1 MKTKLAIHGLLT
13 IVLAITAQA
22 QGTAFTYQGRLNDG
36 PNPAGGIYDLRFA
49 IYGVNTGG
57 SVIAGPVTNVATDVS
72 NGLFTITLDFGA
84 NVFTGADRWLE
95 IGVRTNGGGAFTTLN
110 PRQPI
115 TPTPYALYAKSVN
128 AAGIAGALPSASLSG
143 TYNNPLTFLNGA
155 NSFSG
160 SFYGQFFGT
169 SFTGGSFSGDGSG
182 LLNLNAS
189 QITGGTFPSSSL
201 GNAWRIIGN
210 SGTSETNFIGT
221 TENHA
226 LDFRVAN
233 SRGFRIEPD
242 PRIASDSANIIGGN
256 PANRIERPDSGGSAI
271 AGGGF
276 AGGPNIIRSNSSGV
290 FIGAGSANE
299 VGPNANDVVLAGGF
313 GNIVK
318 TYGATI
324 GGGRFN
330 LIQTNSDYSVIAGG
344 AQNVL
349 HAEAATIG
357 GGVGNTNLGY
367 AGTIAGGFF
376 NTASNNGA
384 FVGGGGINV
393 AGGFNSVVA
402 GGNNNV
408 GTGEDSVIGGGRKNT
423 NRSFAATIG
432 GGYWNQI
439 TNSYAT
445 VPGGA
450 LNLAGGIQSFAAG
463 TMAKA
468 IHAGTFV
475 WNDSTGTDFLSI
487 TNNEFAVRASGGVRF
502 VTPGAGISL
511 NGQPV
516 LTADSTNALTLNN
529 PANTING
536 TFNGNGGGLT
546 NLNAWRL
553 DGNTVLPGQFL
564 GSANNQNLELRVNN
578 QRRLLLDT
586 NANVVLGNS
595 VNIVGPA
602 GVSLSSILSGSNN
615 QIRSNSSSSVI
626 ASGGSNTITNGTYAT
641 ISGGL
646 ANYATGFG
654 ATVGGGVDNGSFAD
668 RATVVGGSGN
678 KAVGDG
684 AFVGGGFENTALN
697 GSAAIVGGLRNTNSA
712 PYGFIGGGQSNRMN
726 SAFANDVIVGGLN
739 NNVAGGNSFVGG
751 GENNTIQNANHAMIP
766 GGLQNTVAADYGF
779 AAGRRAKANHQGAF
793 VWADATDADLASTA
807 NNQFLVRAA
816 GGVGINT
823 NNPTAALHV
832 GGIPGTDGIR
842 FPNGTLQ
849 TTAPVPVFA
858 SGPGLNPTSTNQ
870 FLAQTVTVTVN
881 SSAQKIL
888 VTSHKALGSTAA
900 TGANNLSLYIGFR
913 PAGNTASPSTVGG
926 GTLGNRVTQNTRIT
940 MGLSAMITGLAPGD
954 YEVGLMG
961 VSSEAANWNSNE
973 FSYTTA
979 TVY

>member
-1 MKTKLAIHGLLT
+1 MKMKLTILCLLT
-13 IVLAITAQA
+13 IVLCPLARA

-36 PNPAGGIYDLRFA
+36 ANPASGSYDLQFT
-49 IYGVNTGG
+49 IYAASSGG
-57 SVIAGPVTNVATDVS
+57 SGIAGPLTQTASAVS
-72 NGLFTITLDFGA
+72 NGLFTVTLDFGA
-84 NVFTGADRWLE
+84 GVFTGADRWLE
-95 IGVRTNGGGAFTTLN
+95 IGVRTNGGGAFTTLT

-115 TPTPYALYAKSVN
+115 TPTPYALHAKSVS
-128 AAGIAGALPSASLSG
+128 ASGISGALPSASLSG
-143 TYNNPLTFLNGA
+143 TYSNPLTFLNGA
-155 NSFSG
+155 NNFSG

-189 QITGGTFPSSSL
+189 QILGGTFPAATL
-201 GNAWRIIGN
+201 GNAWRIVGN

-221 TENHA
+221 IENHA

-233 SRGFRIEPD
+233 SRGLRIEPD

-256 PANRIERPDSGGSAI
+256 PANRIERPDSGGNVV

-290 FIGAGSANE
+290 FIGSGSANE

-313 GNIVK
+313 GNSVK
-318 TYGATI
+318 TYGGTI
-324 GGGRFN
+324 SGGRFN

-349 HAEAATIG
+349 HAETATIG

-376 NTASNNGA
+376 NTVSNNGA

-408 GTGEDSVIGGGRKNT
+408 GTGEDSFIGGGRQNT

-432 GGYWNQI
+432 GGYWNQA

-450 LNLAGGIQSFAAG
+450 LNLAGGSQSFAAG
-463 TMAKA
+463 TSAKA
-468 IHAGTFV
+468 IHTGAFV
-475 WNDSTGTDFLSI
+475 WNDSTGGDFFSI

-502 VTPGAGISL
+502 VTPGTGITL

-516 LTADSTNALTLNN
+516 LTASATNALTLTNAGN
-529 PANTING
+529 SISG
-536 TFNGNGGGLT
+536 TFSGNGAGLT

-553 DGNTVLPGQFL
+553 GGNAGTGVANFL
-564 GSANNQNLELRVNN
+564 GTTDNQALEIKVNGARAMRIEPNVAVPNLIGGSLSN
-578 QRRLLLDT
+578 QVINGAVGATIAGGGSTGAGD
-586 NANVVLGNS
+586 ANVVGGNLG
-595 VNIVGPA
+595 
-602 GVSLSSILSGSNN
+602 
-615 QIRSNSSSSVI
+615 
-626 ASGGSNTITNGTYAT
+626 T
-641 ISGGL
+641 
-646 ANYATGFG
+646 
-654 ATVGGGVDNGSFAD
+654 
-668 RATVVGGSGN
+668 
-678 KAVGDG
+678 
-684 AFVGGGFENTALN
+684 
-697 GSAAIVGGLRNTNSA
+697 
-712 PYGFIGGGQSNRMN
+712 IGGGRGNLVSVAE
-726 SAFANDVIVGGLN
+726 SV
-739 NNVAGGNSFVGG
+739 VAGGRNNAASAFNATVSGG
-751 GENNTIQNANHAMIP
+751 FANTASGDYASVP
-766 GGLQNTVAADYGF
+766 GGLQNTAAAASSL
-779 AAGRRAKANHQGAF
+779 AAGRQAKANHAGTF
-793 VWADATDADLASTA
+793 VWADNQAVDFASSGV
-807 NNQFLVRAA
+807 NQFLVRAT

-849 TTAPVPVFA
+849 TTAPTPVFA
-858 SGPGLNPTSTNQ
+858 SGPGLNPTTTNQ

-881 SSAQKIL
+881 SSTQKIL
-888 VTSHKALGSTAA
+888 VTSHKALGSTAVAGA
-900 TGANNLSLYIGFR
+900 TSLSLYIGFR
-913 PAGNTASPSTVGG
+913 PVGTTASPTTVGG
-926 GTLGNRVTQNTRIT
+926 GALGNRVAQNTRIT
-940 MGLSAMITGLAPGD
+940 MGLSGMITGLAPGD
-954 YEVGLMG
+954 YEVGLTG
-961 VSSEAANWNSNE
+961 SSSDAVNWNSNE